1 MIVCPN
7 CNHQNP
13 EGSLQC
19 ENCYTPLPNNASCP
33 NCGAS
38 VQVDATFC
46 GQCGFNLQA
55 EKPISASNLPET
67 MMGSE
72 LFSDSSQPEEK
83 PEIPVTAAMSAPIK
97 SPWDEE
103 YEENEEEVTTAYSEL
118 AEDNNFEREL
128 EDNSTEAIKAQNF
141 PPDLD
146 FGLNFEPETN
156 SNSEPMPWEISEP
169 VTSSE
174 NKSESEMEVAPE
186 PQVELESDLD
196 IDLPASEP
204 VSSSTDSMANTK
216 DNSTPLPSPS
226 LTSFPE
232 LATAGATQLQIQKV
246 SLFHVQTN
254 TSVEVPQNLDII
266 HVGKPNS
273 QIPPDIDVAGF
284 PDSEIVSRIHADIRV
299 EGDAYF
305 IEDVGSS
312 NGTYIN
318 HVPLLKGN
326 RHRLRAGDR
335 IGLGKGDL
343 VTFIFQIS

>member
-19 ENCYTPLPNNASCP
+19 ENCYTPLPTSTSCP

-38 VQVDATFC
+38 VQIDATFC

-55 EKPISASNLPET
+55 ETLSPPSDFAKPPSVRP
-67 MMGSE
+67 
-72 LFSDSSQPEEK
+72 
-83 PEIPVTAAMSAPIK
+83 TAATSSPIA

-103 YEENEEEVTTAYSEL
+103 ESAVEETAFSSS
-118 AEDNNFEREL
+118 AENDFAI
-128 EDNSTEAIKAQNF
+128 EDFGISPDSTEVMNSSIK
-141 PPDLD
+141 PED
-146 FGLNFEPETN
+146 FKISFESEAMPEA
-156 SNSEPMPWEISEP
+156 EPMPWE
-169 VTSSE
+169 T
-174 NKSESEMEVAPE
+174 SESEVSPAAKQPLWEDMNDELDTPE
-186 PQVELESDLD
+186 EEIEEIEEPEELMSFGEDEPTISGTKP
-196 IDLPASEP
+196 IVPPSPPGAVPFSAAQP
-204 VSSSTDSMANTK
+204 VSA
-216 DNSTPLPSPS
+216 
-226 LTSFPE
+226 
-232 LATAGATQLQIQKV
+232 ATQLQTQKAT
-246 SLFHVQTN
+246 LLHVQTN
-254 TSVEVPQNLDII
+254 TKLEIAHNLDVI
-266 HVGKPNS
+266 HIGKPNS

-284 PDSEIVSRIHADIRV
+284 PDSEVVSRIHADIRV

-318 HVPLLKGN
+318 HTPLVKGN

-343 VTFIFQIS
+343 VTFIFHID